1 MGFLD
6 AAEVSATASAGA
18 MWKAILGPIALVIAG
33 ITAVGVAIYALV
45 KAYNA
50 DADAAKEAAEAA
62 KTLTDRYN
70 ECKQAAEAL
79 QQSVS
84 EYEDAK
90 KALDELTEDAEGY
103 AKALEKANENAKKL
117 IEEYKLFDKYTI
129 KNGVITID
137 PDALQEMQDKA
148 NQNLS
153 KVESSMYGAKIA
165 SNQANLKSQNTDLRR
180 SIGSVVGTGTYDAD
194 TGREITRQFNA
205 EEIQAV
211 GEAMSSFEIDLSK
224 DSEALKQELL
234 SRSEIPQSV
243 KDNIDA
249 IVDNKEKLQEF
260 ATSISEATEANK
272 FYSEQIMGNLVKE
285 KYGDKIQGMAKTTN
299 ELGEEE
305 RNLAREAQ
313 INAIAT
319 K

>member
-1 MGFLD
+1 M
-6 AAEVSATASAGA
+6 SATASAGA
-18 MWKAILGPIALVIAG
+18 MWAAILGPIALVVAG
-33 ITAVGVAIYALV
+33 ITTVGVAIYALV

-62 KTLTDRYN
+62 KTLTNRYN

-84 EYEDAK
+84 EYKDAK

-137 PDALQEMQDKA
+137 SDALQEIQDKT

-194 TGREITRQFNA
+194 TGKAICSATY
-205 EEIQAV
+205 
-211 GEAMSSFEIDLSK
+211 GEGH
-224 DSEALKQELL
+224 LKGPY
-234 SRSEIPQSV
+234 PQLR
-243 KDNIDA
+243 IC
-249 IVDNKEKLQEF
+249 I
-260 ATSISEATEANK
+260 
-272 FYSEQIMGNLVKE
+272 
-285 KYGDKIQGMAKTTN
+285 
-299 ELGEEE
+299 
-305 RNLAREAQ
+305 
-313 INAIAT
+313 
-319 K
+319 